1 MDENRFRYLGRTG
14 LKVGRLGV
22 ACSYGAPTAAF
33 EEAFEQGVNYFYWG
47 SVRKEAMA
55 RAIRNII
62 TNGKRDELVIVV
74 QSYSRSALLMEQF
87 FKQALKR
94 LKIDSADILLLG
106 WHNQQPS
113 DRILDRAL
121 AMRDRGM
128 FRFLAVSGHQR
139 AMFAQL
145 ANDLRFGL
153 FHVRYNAAHR
163 GAETEV
169 FNRLPASDRPG
180 IVTYTA
186 TRWGDLLNPR
196 KMPAGEKPLS
206 ATDCYRFVISHP
218 AVDVCMS
225 GPSNLEEMRQALRA
239 LQLGPMS
246 EDERGRVQQIGDHV
260 HTHHRRFFG

>member
-1 MDENRFRYLGRTG
+1 MDENRFRSLGRTG

-47 SVRKEAMA
+47 SVRKASMA
-55 RAIRNII
+55 QAISNII
-62 TNGKRDELVIVV
+62 ANGKRDELVIVV
-74 QSYSRSALLMEQF
+74 QSYSRSAILMEQF
-87 FKQALKR
+87 FRQALKR

-106 WHNQQPS
+106 WHNQPPS

-121 AMRDRGM
+121 AMRDKGM

-145 ANDLRFGL
+145 ADDLRFGL

-169 FNRLPASDRPG
+169 FNRLAANDRPG

-196 KMPAGEKPLS
+196 KMPAAEKPLS
-206 ATDCYRFVISHP
+206 GTDCYRFVMSHP
-218 AVDVCMS
+218 TVDVCMS
-225 GPSNLEEMRQALRA
+225 GPKNLEEMRQALKA

-246 EDERGRVQQIGDHV
+246 GDELKRAQQIGDHV
-260 HTHHRRFFG
+260 HANYRRFFG

>member
-1 MDENRFRYLGRTG
+1 MEEDRFRSLGRTE
-14 LKVGRLGV
+14 LRVGRLGV
-22 ACSYGAPTAAF
+22 ACSYGAPTTAF

-47 SVRKEAMA
+47 SMRKAAMA
-55 RAIRNII
+55 QAIRNII
-62 TNGKRDELVIVV
+62 ANGKRDELVIVV
-74 QSYSRSALLMEQF
+74 QSYSRSAILMEQF
-87 FKQALKR
+87 FKQALKT
-94 LKIDSADILLLG
+94 LKIDNADILLLG
-106 WHNQQPS
+106 WHNRAPA

-121 AMRDRGM
+121 AMRNRGM

-145 ANDLRFGL
+145 ADDLRFGL

-169 FNRLPASDRPG
+169 FNRMPANDRPG

-186 TRWGDLLNPR
+186 TRWADLLNPS

-206 ATDCYRFVISHP
+206 ATDCYRFVMSHP
-218 AVDVCMS
+218 TVDVCMS
-225 GPSNLEEMRQALRA
+225 GPKSTEEMRQALKA

-246 EDERGRVQQIGDHV
+246 GDELERARRIGDHV
-260 HTHHRRFFG
+260 HVNHRRFFG

>member
-1 MDENRFRYLGRTG
+1 MDENRFRSLGRTG

-47 SVRKEAMA
+47 SMRKASMA
-55 RAIRNII
+55 RAISNII
-62 TNGKRDELVIVV
+62 ANGKRDELVIVV
-74 QSYSRSALLMEQF
+74 QSYSRSAILMEQF

-106 WHNQQPS
+106 WHNQPPS

-121 AMRDRGM
+121 AMRDKGM

-145 ANDLRFGL
+145 ADDLRFGL

-169 FNRLPASDRPG
+169 FNRLPANDHPG

-186 TRWGDLLNPR
+186 TRWGDLLNPG

-206 ATDCYRFVISHP
+206 GTDCYRFVMSHP

-225 GPSNLEEMRQALRA
+225 GPKNIEEMRQALKA

-246 EDERGRVQQIGDHV
+246 GDELKRVQQIGDHV
-260 HTHHRRFFG
+260 HANHRRFFG